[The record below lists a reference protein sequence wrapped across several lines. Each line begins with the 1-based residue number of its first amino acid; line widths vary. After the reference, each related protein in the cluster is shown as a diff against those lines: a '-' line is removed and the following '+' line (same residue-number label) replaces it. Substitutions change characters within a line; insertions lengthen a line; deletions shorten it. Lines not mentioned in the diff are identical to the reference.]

1 MFHRNIFISKS
12 KGMNS
17 EELNCMRLHYSAKPS
32 DFLDDSLLDL
42 GKCKKKESIKSIGK
56 THEFSHK
63 N

>member
-1 MFHRNIFISKS
+1 MP
-12 KGMNS
+12 KGVDGGIICLEKKLQS
-17 EELNCMRLHYSAKPS
+17 I
-32 DFLDDSLLDL
+32 DDSLLDL